1 MQSYKAADVR
11 KHSMKS
17 STQNGC
23 GYTPLAM
30 ETHGAWGAEAR
41 RTILFIES
49 RISILTNQLISKSM
63 VVVYNLYGKPATTL
77 I

>member
-1 MQSYKAADVR
+1 
-11 KHSMKS
+11 MKS
-17 STQNGC
+17 STQKGC
-23 GYTPLAM
+23 GYTLLAM

-63 VVVYNLYGKPATTL
+63 VVV
-77 I
+77 